1 MDKNMFWRVIDEVNS
16 KVAATD
22 LEAVLEVTKDKLC
35 CEFSQ
40 QEIAQWVNY
49 QYYYKDLADTSGV
62 FAAACC
68 LNDYMSD
75 DGFTDFRMW
84 LISRGREVYMAALK
98 SPDSLAALDTPK
110 NTTRFELYGYI
121 GIDAY
126 DAWDMHGDV
135 YEERNENPIS
145 KEEKAAMWAEIEY
158 FPHEV
163 TGKNAVEHLPRM
175 CARYL
180 KPGALLN
187 FSYSPLFNL
196 AQSVQ
201 EDTVALE
208 RLKKAVL
215 SVEGITGS
223 RFVYV
228 NGGPSIN
235 QGPKSPLVF
244 TMHTAKDASARLFHM
259 RFDANLWKAGEPMD
273 SAGLARLKWEVG
285 EAHTLLLA
293 LEREPCALTPVELK
307 QFGDFIKDRQ
317 VQQQPEWQE
326 DDPDMEQTM

>member
-1 MDKNMFWRVIDEVNS
+1 MDKNMFWRVIGEVNS

-35 CEFSQ
+35 REFSQ

-62 FAAACC
+62 FTAACC

-84 LISRGREVYMAALK
+84 LISQGKEVYLSTLK
-98 SPDSLAALDTPK
+98 NPDSLAVLDTPK

-135 YEERNENPIS
+135 YEERDENPIS

-163 TGKNAVEHLPRM
+163 TGKNAARHLPRM

-180 KPGALLN
+180 KPGTSLN

-215 SVEGITGS
+215 SVESMTGN
-223 RFVYV
+223 RFVYG
-228 NGGPSIN
+228 NGGPSVN
-235 QGPKSPLVF
+235 QGPTSLLAFAIHMK
-244 TMHTAKDASARLFHM
+244 KDAGARLFRI
-259 RFDANLWKAGEPMD
+259 RFDANVWKTGEPMN
-273 SAGLARLKWEVG
+273 SAGLAQLKREVG
-285 EAHTLLLA
+285 EAHTLFLN
-293 LEREPCALTPVELK
+293 LEREPCTLTPAEQK
-307 QFGDFIKDRQ
+307 EFSNFIRDRQ
-317 VQQQPEWQE
+317 VQQPEWQE
-326 DDPDMEQTM
+326 GDPDMEQTM